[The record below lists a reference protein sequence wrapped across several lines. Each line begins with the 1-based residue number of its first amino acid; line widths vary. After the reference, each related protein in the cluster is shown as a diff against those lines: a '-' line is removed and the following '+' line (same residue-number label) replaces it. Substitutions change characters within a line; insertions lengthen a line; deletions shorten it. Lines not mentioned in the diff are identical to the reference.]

1 MGLSL
6 GFNGFGESNYFWV
19 GFYLRERERHWRLQ
33 RGDEEIMSCWGLM
46 RDFSNKKKIILSE
59 TLYLITFIPA
69 N

>member
-19 GFYLRERERHWRLQ
+19 GFYLREREREREREALTALKQ
-33 RGDEEIMSCWGLM
+33 I
-46 RDFSNKKKIILSE
+46 KKQTKKNL
-59 TLYLITFIPA
+59 